1 MVSHKNC
8 CVGSI
13 VKNKASG
20 GKWLISELVV
30 DMLRYYTYLY
40 DDEVDE
46 VLKVKLDHIVEYQD
60 GLGEASQPR
69 RNLEET
75 YIKMK
80 ENVRSKLAK
89 YLEPLLEVPSSDK

>member
-1 MVSHKNC
+1 M
-8 CVGSI
+8 
-13 VKNKASG
+13 
-20 GKWLISELVV
+20 E
-30 DMLRYYTYLY
+30 
-40 DDEVDE
+40 
-46 VLKVKLDHIVEYQD
+46 LDHIVENQD